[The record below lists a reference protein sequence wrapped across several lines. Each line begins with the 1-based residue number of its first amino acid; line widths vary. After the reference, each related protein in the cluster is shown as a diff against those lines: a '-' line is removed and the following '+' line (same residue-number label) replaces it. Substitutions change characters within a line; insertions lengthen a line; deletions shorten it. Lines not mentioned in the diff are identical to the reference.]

1 MECDTASTR
10 IWLPMDLRAT
20 FRPCT
25 SGTPAPS
32 SVPSIRQ
39 NRAMANCATSGPI
52 TGARRIRSLPHP
64 PPFSDANQSR
74 TSKPGSTIPTATNTP

>member
-1 MECDTASTR
+1 MDWETVSTR

-32 SVPSIRQ
+32 KRAQHPAETRHGELRDQRADQRRAQ
-39 NRAMANCATSGPI
+39 NQSLPRAPAFFGGKPGAHQKAAPTTPAATSNP
-52 TGARRIRSLPHP
+52 
-64 PPFSDANQSR
+64 
-74 TSKPGSTIPTATNTP
+74 